1 MFSRLSLHRS
11 LLSTTTN
18 KMTALPTA
26 VCVHIALLNP
36 QFQHA
41 GTGGNYLQVDIST
54 HAGMTFV
61 T

>member
-1 MFSRLSLHRS
+1 MFSRLSLRCR

-18 KMTALPTA
+18 KMTSLPTTG
-26 VCVHIALLNP
+26 CVHVALVNP

-54 HAGMTFV
+54 HVGMTFF